1 MLGRVTQYESTGS
14 KEPLPDERYSSEYS
28 PHCSSAK
35 DAAVYRLCNCNPWS
49 VLKYIAPEDIYTYSI
64 DESFIDV
71 TPYLKMYGKTA
82 RELAKKIIQ
91 AVRDVVGTVSTCGI
105 GTNMYLAKI
114 ALDILAKHDPEF
126 IAELDEG
133 SYQENLWDHR
143 PLTDF
148 WRIGPGTERRLR
160 NHGLTTL
167 RDITMCNEVLL
178 YKWFGVDAELLINHA
193 WGRESVSIADIKSYE
208 SKRKSLSSSQVLMR
222 DYQYEEAEVI
232 VKEMMD
238 QLCLDMTAHKYVTD
252 SVSLFV
258 GYSLSQG
265 VFGTGGTVRLT
276 NETNAAGVIVPAVAK
291 LYRRVT
297 NPTLAIRRIGLSCN
311 DVQEDRDELQ
321 LNIFEDV
328 TKQLRKETLQET
340 MLEIR
345 AKYGKNSILKGM
357 NYEEAATGRE
367 RNEQIGGIKVGKAS
381 VRVPMP
387 IKMRAKQF
395 AMFDALSQI
404 CDNASY
410 Q

>member
-1 MLGRVTQYESTGS
+1 
-14 KEPLPDERYSSEYS
+14 
-28 PHCSSAK
+28 
-35 DAAVYRLCNCNPWS
+35 
-49 VLKYIAPEDIYTYSI
+49 
-64 DESFIDV
+64 
-71 TPYLKMYGKTA
+71 
-82 RELAKKIIQ
+82 
-91 AVRDVVGTVSTCGI
+91 
-105 GTNMYLAKI
+105 
-114 ALDILAKHDPEF
+114 
-126 IAELDEG
+126 
-133 SYQENLWDHR
+133 
-143 PLTDF
+143 
-148 WRIGPGTERRLR
+148 
-160 NHGLTTL
+160 
-167 RDITMCNEVLL
+167 
-178 YKWFGVDAELLINHA
+178 
-193 WGRESVSIADIKSYE
+193 
-208 SKRKSLSSSQVLMR
+208 MR

-321 LNIFEDV
+321 LNMFEDV

-381 VRVPMP
+381 IRVPMP

-395 AMFDALSQI
+395 AMFDALTGLAEAIAERERQYETKKEMTAERIEEINSLLISVQPGDTVTICYYCEYGRQYRKLTGKLKKVDCYWKELQI
-404 CDNASY
+404 EDISINFSEILDL
-410 Q
+410 QKLS